1 MKLRSVTIFHNHYE
15 FVNDGV
21 QPDGYGGTISM
32 YMPTGGT
39 VDVKL
44 DNSQITAMIET
55 IAVQVS
61 KSIASSLKQATPAD
75 IIRGSM
81 SRALPAPGEGLNG

>member
-15 FVNDGV
+15 FVNEGV

-44 DNSQITAMIET
+44 DNSQITAMIEV
-55 IAVQVS
+55 IAKQVS
-61 KSIASSLKQATPAD
+61 ESIAGSLKQASAAD
-75 IIRGSM
+75 IVRGSM
-81 SRALPAPGEGLNG
+81 SRALPAPEVNF